1 MPHNPQHSQP
11 QTTSNNIKPPL
22 KSIKIDQN
30 RSKSIKIDQNRIPSP
45 SFASAPFGTRL
56 ALVQPPPWPEKNVA
70 VEM

>member
-11 QTTSNNIKPPL
+11 QTTSNNIKTPL
-22 KSIKIDQN
+22 
-30 RSKSIKIDQNRIPSP
+30 KSIKIDQNRIPSP

-56 ALVQPPPWPEKNVA
+56 ALVQPPPWPEKIVA